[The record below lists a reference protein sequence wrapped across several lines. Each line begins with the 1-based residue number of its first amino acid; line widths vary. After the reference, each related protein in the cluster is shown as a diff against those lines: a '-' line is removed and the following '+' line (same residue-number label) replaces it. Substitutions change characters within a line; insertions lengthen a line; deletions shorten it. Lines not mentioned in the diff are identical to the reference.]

1 MRIIAGGDRGRRLLA
16 PPRRGV
22 RPTSER
28 VREALFS
35 ILRGRIEGARVLDL
49 YAGTGAVGLEA
60 LSRGAAHVDFV
71 EVDRQA
77 LRILRGNLARCGV
90 TDRAT
95 VHALPVQTLCRRGA
109 SLLSPVDIV
118 FADPPYR
125 DSDWQEALGAF
136 APDAPLRPT
145 GVVVLEHAT
154 REPAPQ
160 QVGRLEQVRRYRYGD
175 TMLTLYALPTEGAA
189 PQ

>member
-1 MRIIAGGDRGRRLLA
+1 MRIIAGGERGRRLLA
-16 PPRRGV
+16 PPRRGL

-35 ILRGRIEGARVLDL
+35 ILQTRIEGARFLDL

-71 EVDRQA
+71 EIDRQA
-77 LRILRGNLARCGV
+77 LRALRGNLGRCGGV
-90 TDRAT
+90 ARAS
-95 VHALPVQTLCRRGA
+95 VHAVPVEAWCRRWAGA
-109 SLLSPVDIV
+109 LPPVDVV

-125 DSDWQEALGAF
+125 DSGWRDVLAAF
-136 APDAPLRPT
+136 AKDAPLRPT
-145 GVVVLEHAT
+145 GVVVLEHAA
-154 REPAPQ
+154 REAVPEL
-160 QVGRLEQVRRYRYGD
+160 VGRLRLLRRYRYGD
-175 TMLTLYALPTEGAA
+175 TMLTLFVLAAEGPS

>member
-1 MRIIAGGDRGRRLLA
+1 MRIIAGGERGRRLLA
-16 PPRRGV
+16 PPRRGL

-35 ILRGRIEGARVLDL
+35 ILRGRIEGARWLDL

-71 EVDRQA
+71 EIDRQA
-77 LRILRGNLARCGV
+77 LRVLRGNLARCGV
-90 TDRAT
+90 ADRT
-95 VHALPVQTLCRRGA
+95 SVHAVPVESLCRRWA
-109 SLLSPVDIV
+109 STLPPVDVV

-125 DSDWQEALGAF
+125 DSGWQEVLGAV
-136 APDAPLRPT
+136 APDAPLKPT

-154 REPAPQ
+154 RESVPK

-175 TMLTLYALPTEGAA
+175 TMLTLFALPAEGTA

>member
-1 MRIIAGGDRGRRLLA
+1 MRITAGGERGRRLLA
-16 PPRRGV
+16 PPRRGL

-35 ILRGRIEGARVLDL
+35 ILQGRIEGARLLDL

-71 EVDRQA
+71 EVNRQA
-77 LRILRGNLARCGV
+77 LRVLRGNLARCGV
-90 TDRAT
+90 TDGAS
-95 VHALPVQTLCRRGA
+95 VHPVRVETLCRSWTSA
-109 SLLSPVDIV
+109 MSPVDVV
-118 FADPPYR
+118 FADPPYG
-125 DSDWQEALGAF
+125 DSSWREVLAAF
-136 APDAPLRPT
+136 APRAPLGSG

-154 REPAPQ
+154 REPVPK
-160 QVGRLEQVRRYRYGD
+160 QVGRLGQLRQYRYGD
-175 TMLTLYALPTEGAA
+175 TMLTLFGLTAEGTA